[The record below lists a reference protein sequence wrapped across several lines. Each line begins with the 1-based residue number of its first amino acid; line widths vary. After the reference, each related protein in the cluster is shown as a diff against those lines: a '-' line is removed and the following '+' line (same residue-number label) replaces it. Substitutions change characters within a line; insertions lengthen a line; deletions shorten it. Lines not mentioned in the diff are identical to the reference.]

1 MSAKPLP
8 EGYVLTPE
16 APTALTYGYQH
27 WTVADLIAL
36 LSEYPQDARVWII
49 ETWPEDDDEDVVV
62 RPLELITGGEGEVF
76 L

>member
-16 APTALTYGYQH
+16 APGAMADGYQH
-27 WTVADLIAL
+27 WTVADLIEI

-49 ETWPEDDDEDVVV
+49 ETWPWDDDDDVVV
-62 RPLELITGGEGEVF
+62 RPLESVVGGEGEVF